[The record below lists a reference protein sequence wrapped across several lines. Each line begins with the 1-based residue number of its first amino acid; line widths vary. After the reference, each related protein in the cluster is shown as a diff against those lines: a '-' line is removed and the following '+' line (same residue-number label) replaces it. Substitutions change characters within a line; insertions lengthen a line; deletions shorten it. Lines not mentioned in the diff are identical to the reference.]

1 MKVIKRDG
9 RVVDYDRNKIIIAIE
24 KANNEVIEDIN
35 KADKEDIK
43 KITNYVEKID
53 KKRILVEDMQD
64 IIEQKLMEI
73 GKYELA
79 KKYIVY
85 RYTRALVRKSN
96 TTDETILGLIRK
108 QSKENLNMDQNQN
121 TLLASKQRDYIAGE
135 VSKDLTKRL
144 LLPEKIS
151 KANEAGI
158 LYFHNSDY
166 FVQPIINHCVTNVKD
181 MLYNGTKIN
190 DVQID
195 EPESFLTA
203 CNILTQIIAQVGS
216 NLYGMQYIDLSFLG
230 KFLNK
235 SNINYEQELNEEFG
249 DMVSKEKT
257 KEIKEKLIKKELQN
271 GVKILRKQLKT
282 LTTTG
287 GKNLDILLYLD
298 LNHEKE
304 YLKENLIIKEEII
317 KQMPDELKE
326 ENYKFIGKF
335 NQGTLSINLPQ
346 IAIEADENEE
356 EFYKILDERLELCKE
371 ALMCRHYQLL
381 GTLSDVSP
389 IIWQDGGVAR
399 LKPGEK
405 IDKMLLGK
413 YSNLSLGYI
422 GTNEMAELMK
432 NGKTVDE
439 KNKFIIKVIKNLKET
454 LEKWKEETKIG
465 FVLDGHPPEGVGY
478 KFAIK
483 DKERYGII
491 KKVTDKGYY
500 TN

>member
-9 RVVDYDRNKIIIAIE
+9 RAVDYNRDKIITAIE
-24 KANNEVIEDIN
+24 KANSEVKGRQ
-35 KADKEDIK
+35 KATKEQIK
-43 KITNYVEKID
+43 EITNYIEDLD
-53 KKRILVEDMQD
+53 KKRILVEDIQD
-64 IIEQKLMEI
+64 IIEQKLMEFE
-73 GKYELA
+73 KFELA

-335 NQGTLSINLPQ
+335 NQGIVSINLPQ

-356 EFYKILDERLELCKE
+356 KFYRILDERLELCKE

-454 LEKWKEETKIG
+454 IEKWKEETNIG

>member
-9 RVVDYDRNKIIIAIE
+9 RVVDYNKDKILIAIE
-24 KANNEVIEDIN
+24 KANNEVIDEKE
-35 KADKEDIK
+35 KASKEDIK
-43 KITNYVEKID
+43 IITNYIEKID

-96 TTDETILGLIRK
+96 TTDETILGLIR
-108 QSKENLNMDQNQN
+108 NQN
-121 TLLASKQRDYIAGE
+121 RTEETKPRDMLKVSSQRDYIAGE
-135 VSKDLTKRL
+135 VSRDLTKRL

-151 KANEAGI
+151 KANEEGI
-158 LYFHNSDY
+158 LYFHNSNY
-166 FVQPIINHCVTNVKD
+166 FMGSSINYCVTDVKD
-181 MLYNGTKIN
+181 MLYNGTIINEVKIE
-190 DVQID
+190 
-195 EPESFLTA
+195 EPRTFDKA

-216 NLYGMQYIDLSFLG
+216 NLYGKQYIDLSCLG
-230 KFLNK
+230 KFLRK
-235 SNINYEQELNEEFG
+235 SIQEYEKEFKFKERFNTDELEEII
-249 DMVSKEKT
+249 SSYEKKQLKEGVQT
-257 KEIKEKLIKKELQN
+257 IKY
-271 GVKILRKQLKT
+271 QLKT
-282 LTTTG
+282 LNTTG
-287 GKNLDILLYLD
+287 GKEPQVVLYLD
-298 LNHEKE
+298 LNQEKE
-304 YLKENLIIKEEII
+304 YLKENLKIKEELI
-317 KQMPDELKE
+317 KQMPE
-326 ENYKFIGKF
+326 EISEEKYKFQGKF
-335 NQGTLSINLPQ
+335 NQGIVSINLPQ

-356 EFYKILDERLELCKE
+356 EFYRILDERLELCKE

-389 IIWQDGGVAR
+389 IIWQNGGVAR

-405 IDKMLLGK
+405 IDKLLLGK

-454 LEKWKEETKIG
+454 IEKWKKETNIG